1 MKALVYEKYAEEN
14 DFASI
19 LKLKD
24 IPEPNVKSNEVLFRV
39 KAAALN
45 YDDIWGMRGKPLAVP
60 LPHISG
66 TDAAGEVIAVGEDVK
81 GFKVGDR
88 VVSHGN
94 MSCRVCSAC
103 TSGRE
108 FDCKKRKIWGFETGP
123 LWGGYCEIA
132 HLPEINVL
140 KIPDSISY
148 EDAAAASMTL
158 LTSWHMLVGRAKIKP
173 GQVVLVMGGSSGV
186 GIFGIQIAKLY
197 PDIPV
202 WINDLYVPLYNFWT
216 QLRDRGK
223 ELSERVREEKQRT
236 LDEGD
241 KDKVTAKAKELFNK
255 YKEEIDTYDDFEK
268 AVAFFIMNKC
278 SFSGLTENSTFSQTA
293 SNSNF
298 SLVGADKLAE
308 FSELIKHWKI
318 TNIDY
323 SEVMRERGS
332 SNTFVFLDPPYDIK
346 DFLYGKN
353 REMHKS
359 FDHNRFA
366 EDVYNC
372 VHKFMITYNVN
383 DRLMELYK
391 NYNLKEWKLRYSMA
405 HRGDK
410 GTDENIK
417 TELLVTN
424 YSIVPQTPLELALL

>member
-1 MKALVYEKYAEEN
+1 MKALKTPLRYPGGKSKAIKTLSPWFPKTISEYREP
-14 DFASI
+14 FIGGGSI
-19 LKLKD
+19 A
-24 IPEPNVKSNEVLFRV
+24 IEITKSN
-39 KAAALN
+39 
-45 YDDIWGMRGKPLAVP
+45 
-60 LPHISG
+60 
-66 TDAAGEVIAVGEDVK
+66 
-81 GFKVGDR
+81 
-88 VVSHGN
+88 
-94 MSCRVCSAC
+94 
-103 TSGRE
+103 
-108 FDCKKRKIWGFETGP
+108 
-123 LWGGYCEIA
+123 
-132 HLPEINVL
+132 
-140 KIPDSISY
+140 
-148 EDAAAASMTL
+148 
-158 LTSWHMLVGRAKIKP
+158 
-173 GQVVLVMGGSSGV
+173 
-186 GIFGIQIAKLY
+186 

-202 WINDLYVPLYNFWT
+202 WINDLYVPLYNFWV
-216 QLRDRGK
+216 QLRDRGE

-241 KDKVTAKAKELFNK
+241 KDKVTAKAKELFDK
-255 YKEEIDTYDDFEK
+255 YREQIDTYDDFEK

-278 SFSGLTENSTFSQTA
+278 SFSGLTENSTFSKTA

-298 SLVGADKLAE
+298 SLVGADKLAQ
-308 FSELIKHWKI
+308 FSKLIKNWKI

-323 SEVMRERGS
+323 SEVMKAHGS
-332 SNTFVFLDPPYDIK
+332 KDTFIFLDPPYDIK

-366 EDVYNC
+366 DDVYNC

-383 DRLMELYK
+383 DRLKELYK

-424 YSIVPQTPLELALL
+424 YSIIPQTPLEKAMSIPNNIYC

>member
-1 MKALVYEKYAEEN
+1 MKTKKALKTPLRYPGGKSKAIKTLTPWFPQIISEYR
-14 DFASI
+14 
-19 LKLKD
+19 
-24 IPEPNVKSNEVLFRV
+24 EPF
-39 KAAALN
+39 
-45 YDDIWGMRGKPLAVP
+45 IG
-60 LPHISG
+60 
-66 TDAAGEVIAVGEDVK
+66 
-81 GFKVGDR
+81 
-88 VVSHGN
+88 
-94 MSCRVCSAC
+94 
-103 TSGRE
+103 
-108 FDCKKRKIWGFETGP
+108 
-123 LWGGYCEIA
+123 
-132 HLPEINVL
+132 
-140 KIPDSISY
+140 
-148 EDAAAASMTL
+148 
-158 LTSWHMLVGRAKIKP
+158 
-173 GQVVLVMGGSSGV
+173 GGS
-186 GIFGIQIAKLY
+186 IAIQITKLY

-202 WINDLYVPLYNFWT
+202 WINDLYVPLYNFWV

-236 LDEGD
+236 LDAGD

-255 YKEEIDTYDDFEK
+255 YKDEIDTYDDFEK

-278 SFSGLTENSTFSQTA
+278 SYSGLTENSTFSQSA

-298 SLVGADKLAE
+298 SLVGADKLAQ

-323 SEVMRERGS
+323 SEVMRAHGS

-424 YSIVPQTPLELALL
+424 YSIVPQTPLELALS

>member
-1 MKALVYEKYAEEN
+1 
-14 DFASI
+14 
-19 LKLKD
+19 
-24 IPEPNVKSNEVLFRV
+24 
-39 KAAALN
+39 
-45 YDDIWGMRGKPLAVP
+45 
-60 LPHISG
+60 
-66 TDAAGEVIAVGEDVK
+66 
-81 GFKVGDR
+81 
-88 VVSHGN
+88 
-94 MSCRVCSAC
+94 
-103 TSGRE
+103 
-108 FDCKKRKIWGFETGP
+108 
-123 LWGGYCEIA
+123 
-132 HLPEINVL
+132 
-140 KIPDSISY
+140 
-148 EDAAAASMTL
+148 
-158 LTSWHMLVGRAKIKP
+158 
-173 GQVVLVMGGSSGV
+173 
-186 GIFGIQIAKLY
+186 
-197 PDIPV
+197 
-202 WINDLYVPLYNFWT
+202 VPLYNFWV
-216 QLRDRGK
+216 QLRDRGE

-236 LDEGD
+236 LDAGD

-255 YKEEIDTYDDFEK
+255 YKKDIDTYDDFEK

-298 SLVGADKLAE
+298 SLVGADKLAQ

-323 SEVMRERGS
+323 SEVMKAHGS
-332 SNTFVFLDPPYDIK
+332 SDTFVFLDPPYDIK

-359 FDHNRFA
+359 FDHDRFA
-366 EDVYNC
+366 DDVYNC

-410 GTDENIK
+410 GTDENVK